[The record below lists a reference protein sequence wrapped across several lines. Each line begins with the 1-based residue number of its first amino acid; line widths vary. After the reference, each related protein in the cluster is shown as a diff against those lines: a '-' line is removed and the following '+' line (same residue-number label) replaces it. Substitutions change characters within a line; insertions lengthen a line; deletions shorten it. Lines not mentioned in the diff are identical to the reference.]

1 MSNRDTLVSILLLLF
16 VYLVP
21 LAALLKHYDLFR
33 KRSYGNFVR
42 VVNGTIAVYCI
53 LAALFFLIASVC
65 GPLVEDPEYPTAD
78 DNMILASVLL
88 FFIMSVLVIFLPVL
102 LLVNI
107 INSVVGK
114 KDKTSD
120 TEILP

>member
-1 MSNRDTLVSILLLLF
+1 MLRHNN
-16 VYLVP
+16 
-21 LAALLKHYDLFR
+21 LFR

-42 VVNGTIAVYCI
+42 VANGTIAAYII
-53 LAALFFLIASVC
+53 LAVLFFLIGSVC

-78 DNMILASVLL
+78 DDMILASVLL
-88 FFIMSVLVIFLPVL
+88 FFIMSVLVIFLPLL

-114 KDKTSD
+114 KDKTLD